1 MRQRS
6 AAVIWLSWCCA
17 CAAGPS
23 DPDGGA
29 LGADAVAVTDGS
41 EALDLGPRADAAPG
55 ADHGAG
61 DSGAPDPD
69 AGFADTGVAPTDA
82 GVADTGVARPDAG
95 VARTAHLFVGSGDGS
110 LYRWSLNLTT
120 GAVGPRAATAGG
132 SNPSFLAFHPS
143 GGFVYAVN
151 EASPSGRVAAFRFDP
166 ASGALTL
173 LNRVSSAG
181 AGPAHLSVDPAGH
194 FVLVANYG
202 DGAIAVLPIEADGRL
217 GTAVDTRR
225 AGDNAHQILTDPA
238 SRFVVVPCL
247 GSDYIAPYRFDAA
260 TGQLSP
266 GAVVASAPGA
276 GPRHL
281 AFHPSARFAYAINE
295 SDRTVTAYSY
305 DAPQGT
311 LAVLGSVSTLPAG
324 FSGQNSCAEIA
335 VHPSGRWVYGS
346 NRGHDS
352 IARFAVDEATGRLSA
367 VDHTLTGGQTPR
379 SFALSADG
387 ALLIVANQGSDALAV
402 FRVDPA
408 SGALSAV
415 GAIPVPRPAYVG
427 VLEQP

>member
-1 MRQRS
+1 M
-6 AAVIWLSWCCA
+6 
-17 CAAGPS
+17 
-23 DPDGGA
+23 
-29 LGADAVAVTDGS
+29 
-41 EALDLGPRADAAPG
+41 
-55 ADHGAG
+55 
-61 DSGAPDPD
+61 
-69 AGFADTGVAPTDA
+69 
-82 GVADTGVARPDAG
+82 
-95 VARTAHLFVGSGDGS
+95 
-110 LYRWSLNLTT
+110 
-120 GAVGPRAATAGG
+120 GPRAATAGG
-132 SNPSFLAFHPS
+132 SNPSFLAFHPA

-181 AGPAHLSVDPAGH
+181 AGPAHLSVDPAGR

-202 DGAIAVLPIEADGRL
+202 DGAIAGSAGIEADGRL
-217 GTAVDTRR
+217 GAAVDTRR

-238 SRFVVVPCL
+238 SRFAFVPCL
-247 GSDYIAPYRFDAA
+247 GSDYIAPYRFDPA
-260 TGQLSP
+260 TGQLSE
-266 GAVVASAPGA
+266 GAVLASAPGA
-276 GPRHL
+276 GPRRL

-305 DAPQGT
+305 DASRGA

-367 VDHTLTGGQTPR
+367 VDHTPTGGQTPR
-379 SFALSADG
+379 SFAVSADG
-387 ALLIVANQGSDALAV
+387 ALLIVANQESDALSV
-402 FRVDPA
+402 FRVDAA
-408 SGALSAV
+408 SGTLSTLGGPIA
-415 GAIPVPRPAYVG
+415 VPRPAFVG